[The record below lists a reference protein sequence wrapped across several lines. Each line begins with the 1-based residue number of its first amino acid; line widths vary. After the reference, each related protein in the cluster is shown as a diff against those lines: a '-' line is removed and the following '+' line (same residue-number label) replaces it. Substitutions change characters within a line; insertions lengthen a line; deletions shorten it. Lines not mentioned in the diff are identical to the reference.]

1 MGQHKRCALLIALPV
16 VLLLSG
22 CELRADV
29 DIALDDVG
37 GGTFAVTLAPDDA
50 LRRTV
55 RRAGAD
61 PLSGLVAAGAQLPG
75 WRVRRSDG
83 PNGAVTLAT
92 TFDDAAELERVS
104 TQFADAVAAPE
115 LRPLDPLRVELTDDT
130 VALHGGAGLQV
141 TSAVRDIG
149 YSPARARELIADS
162 VRLRV
167 TARMPGDVL
176 DTNADRRTGDRIVSW
191 VIPAGDHR
199 ELEVL
204 AVRPWS
210 LPRVLRLL
218 VTPAGAAALAIGLA
232 LIIGWRRATRDEPV
246 LYGRHAA

>member
-1 MGQHKRCALLIALPV
+1 MGPHKRRALLIALPV

-29 DIALDDVG
+29 DIALDAAG
-37 GGTFAVTLAPDDA
+37 GGTLAVTLAPDDA

-55 RRAGAD
+55 RQAGAD
-61 PLSGLVAAGAQLPG
+61 PLSGLVTAGAQLPG

-83 PNGAVTLAT
+83 PDGAVTLAT

-115 LRPLDPLRVELTDDT
+115 LRPLDPLRVVVTDDT

-141 TSAVRDIG
+141 TPAVRDIG

-162 VRLRV
+162 VQLRV
-167 TARMPGDVL
+167 TARMPGEVL
-176 DTNADRRTGDRIVSW
+176 ETDADRRNGDRVVSW

-204 AVRPWS
+204 AARPWT
-210 LPRVLRLL
+210 LVRVLRLL
-218 VTPAGAAALAIGLA
+218 VTPTGAAALVIGLA
-232 LIIGWRRATRDEPV
+232 LVIVWRRATRDQPS
-246 LYGRHAA
+246 L